1 MIGNLLSSPSTH
13 EYHFTVKQSGYYE
26 FYIQSDTAN
35 WGWSSAWLKPV
46 VYQVSGSQ
54 RQNLTVTDTKFSQCQ
69 LASSRQKTI
78 YCSTSY
84 SYVLSI
90 SGSDTLTQFPYTIRI
105 TPPNGGGGDG
115 GGGGTTSAWLS
126 LSSSSASKSSASATG
141 SFSVS
146 ANVSWTAKSDS
157 SWLTISSG
165 ASGSGNGTVSYKVS
179 ANTSTSSRI
188 GYISVS
194 YVSGIE
200 TFKVT
205 QSGATVS
212 KPDLYPYQP
221 SGWDAPL
228 VVSTSSTATKS
239 DTSFKD
245 TDTIYVLRA
254 VKSADKAV
262 GSFDTYIYV
271 DGVKKVTMT
280 TDSLSANYYV
290 YNTKGA
296 SLGKLSAGS
305 HTIKMVADAGKAIS
319 ESNENNNEYSKKITV
334 KATAGAV
341 FPKLQTSGYTL
352 SAGLAAASD
361 ECLLGTLSGWA
372 VTATG
377 LPDGMLYNAGKRK
390 FVGVPH
396 TTGRHVVMLTATKG
410 SQTVTVKVP
419 ITIKAMPAT
428 LVGTFEGFASA
439 DGWWIWSRQ
448 EGYDFAEEL
457 PDAMLYPFSLT
468 VLSSA
473 NLSATLGSTKFTADR
488 WSSLEDGVYS
498 AVLKSSSGAKLNL
511 EVDPLLGWVNVT
523 AAGEYE
529 TKKAALAFYAYRNPF
544 IMKDG
549 AYENSRVGKYVDALY
564 ALGTCKLAIKKLCY
578 GEFSVAKTKSTSQL
592 TVKVSKKGV
601 ATVAGTLSNE
611 SVSGT
616 ATVRFQKMPD
626 DDKIHLLASVLMTS
640 KKGRKWLVELD
651 FGTGVAPKGKL
662 SLVK

>member
-1 MIGNLLSSPSTH
+1 M
-13 EYHFTVKQSGYYE
+13 
-26 FYIQSDTAN
+26 
-35 WGWSSAWLKPV
+35 
-46 VYQVSGSQ
+46 
-54 RQNLTVTDTKFSQCQ
+54 
-69 LASSRQKTI
+69 
-78 YCSTSY
+78 
-84 SYVLSI
+84 
-90 SGSDTLTQFPYTIRI
+90 
-105 TPPNGGGGDG
+105 
-115 GGGGTTSAWLS
+115 
-126 LSSSSASKSSASATG
+126 
-141 SFSVS
+141 
-146 ANVSWTAKSDS
+146 
-157 SWLTISSG
+157 
-165 ASGSGNGTVSYKVS
+165 
-179 ANTSTSSRI
+179 
-188 GYISVS
+188 
-194 YVSGIE
+194 SGIE

-228 VVSTSSTATKS
+228 VVSTSKTATKS

-468 VLSSA
+468 VSSSA

-601 ATVAGTLSNE
+601 ATVSGTLSNE